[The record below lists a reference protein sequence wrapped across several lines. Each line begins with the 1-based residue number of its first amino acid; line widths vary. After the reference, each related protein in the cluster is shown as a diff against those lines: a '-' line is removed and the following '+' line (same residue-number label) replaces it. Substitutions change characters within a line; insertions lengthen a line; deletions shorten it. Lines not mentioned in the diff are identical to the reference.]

1 MQAAA
6 NRLPRAIQR
15 VQSDK
20 MGAGPRATAADGI
33 ALLDALP
40 IAAAIFTLTDDKLWV
55 EAMNTRFLELAGCS
69 GTPEDFAETFK
80 RYSEGEGGALTRAFL
95 LDPST
100 SRDEI
105 EIAEGEGIGRR
116 FLKLKLSPLASS
128 SGVRDLKVAL

>member
-20 MGAGPRATAADGI
+20 MGAGPRAKAADGI

-55 EAMNTRFLELAGCS
+55 EAMNTRFLELAGCY

-80 RYSEGEGGALTRAFL
+80 RYSEGEGGARAQ
-95 LDPST
+95 PQ
-100 SRDEI
+100 
-105 EIAEGEGIGRR
+105 AQ
-116 FLKLKLSPLASS
+116 
-128 SGVRDLKVAL
+128 